1 MRIKAILQNKVVK
14 NASWLIGGKIAQ
26 MIISFLVNIFTAR
39 YLGPSNYGV
48 LNYGASIMAFF
59 TPVCTLGIDSIIV
72 NELIVHKN
80 DEEKLIGSGI
90 ALRTL
95 TSLVSIGLIQLL
107 VMFLEPTDTL
117 IWWVTFLQSGMLLF
131 KAFDLIEYYYQSKLE
146 SKKTSIITMI
156 AYFITSAYKVF
167 LLVTG
172 KSVEWFAFSSTLDIL
187 LVAILYVFLYYGLEK
202 KKVRISV
209 RAMKQL
215 LGKSYHFILS
225 SVMVALYAQM
235 DRVMLGYMLDT
246 AAVGLYT
253 VGTTISNLWVF
264 ILTAIINSIRPSIIE
279 AKKAGNQELYEARVA
294 QLYAIVFWC
303 GMCASAGLCILARP
317 IVGILY
323 GSAYMGSIGAFRI
336 VTWYTAFSYLGVARS
351 TWMVCENT
359 AKYEKVIAA
368 IGAGSNAVLNW
379 ILISLYGIC
388 GAAAATLLTQII
400 TNFLVP
406 FFIKDIRRNSELI
419 WISMIHPV
427 KSLKGKVQ

>member
-48 LNYGASIMAFF
+48 LNYGTSIMAFF

-146 SKKTSIITMI
+146 SKKTSITTMI

-246 AAVGLYT
+246 TAVGLYT

-279 AKKAGNQELYEARVA
+279 AKKAGNQELYEARVS

-379 ILISLYGIC
+379 ILISLYGIY

>member
-1 MRIKAILQNKVVK
+1 
-14 NASWLIGGKIAQ
+14 
-26 MIISFLVNIFTAR
+26 
-39 YLGPSNYGV
+39 
-48 LNYGASIMAFF
+48 MAFF

-202 KKVRISV
+202 KKVQISV

-235 DRVMLGYMLDT
+235 DRMMLGYMLDAT
-246 AAVGLYT
+246 AVGLYT

-279 AKKAGNQELYEARVA
+279 AKKAGNQELYEARVT

-359 AKYEKVIAA
+359 AKYEKVIAG
-368 IGAGSNAVLNW
+368 IGAGCNAVLNW